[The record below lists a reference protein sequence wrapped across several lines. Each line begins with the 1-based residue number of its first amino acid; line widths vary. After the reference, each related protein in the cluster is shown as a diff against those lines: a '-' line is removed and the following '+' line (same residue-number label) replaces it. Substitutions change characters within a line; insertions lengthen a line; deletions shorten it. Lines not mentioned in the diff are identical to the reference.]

1 MEWDGDK
8 LYFTNVATQK
18 AIDRTSDVVLTTTD
32 CNGDPGEDGTDKVL
46 LWTAP
51 MAANS
56 LSTGII
62 FKFHCDGII
71 SSATNSDL
79 ITISADLDDV
89 EILTLT
95 QKAKKLVDD
104 DWHIDANSTQRTIGA
119 NGQRAL
125 HFHLTIDEAELYKID
140 VVTVNTTGDMTLKVY
155 AKWDTA
161 TAGNLIEMYQ
171 GWLEYKN

>member
-1 MEWDGDK
+1 VLWNGDGDK

-79 ITISADLDDV
+79 ITISADF
-89 EILTLT
+89 I
-95 QKAKKLVDD
+95 KYFALVF
-104 DWHIDANSTQRTIGA
+104 I
-119 NGQRAL
+119 
-125 HFHLTIDEAELYKID
+125 
-140 VVTVNTTGDMTLKVY
+140 VVTDILASMILGLVNRGEEKEGIRY
-155 AKWDTA
+155 
-161 TAGNLIEMYQ
+161 LIPLLAISLGVFFLIRLGLGGFMQ
-171 GWLEYKN
+171 GLFGG